1 MSRRSCGM
9 DRKENVIIRAITYS
23 LALAL
28 GLISAPQVTAKS
40 GPSRAQI
47 AASQATPEIIAAQAR
62 VTNDPFSKSIEID
75 TLSFYRER
83 GGLLQVVTSD
93 EFLRAFVD
101 KKTGEASLQ
110 IYFSSRYLGD
120 WIFYDRL
127 AFIGGDG
134 PQSVQA
140 VSVTQETIGCSA
152 YSCEHLEDVSAE
164 IPVSVLRAATL
175 GTGPAWAFKV
185 IGSGG
190 QGVERGF
197 LKTEIAGFLLAVE
210 RERSKAVSQNQ

>member
-1 MSRRSCGM
+1 
-9 DRKENVIIRAITYS
+9 VIVRAINCG
-23 LALAL
+23 LALVF
-28 GLISAPQVTAKS
+28 GLIVASQATAKS
-40 GPSRAQI
+40 GPSQAQI
-47 AASQATPEIIAAQAR
+47 AASRATPEIIAAQAR
-62 VTNDPFSKSIEID
+62 ITNDPFSKFIEID
-75 TLSFYRER
+75 TSSFYRER
-83 GGLLQVVTSD
+83 GGLLQVVTTD

-101 KKTGEASLQ
+101 KKTGETSLQ

-127 AFIGGDG
+127 AFIEDDG

-140 VSVTQETIGCSA
+140 VSVAQETIGCSA

-175 GTGPAWAFKV
+175 GAEPRWAFKV

-197 LKTEIAGFLLAVE
+197 FKTEIAGFLQAVE
-210 RERSKAVSQNQ
+210 RERVKAVTQIQ